1 VTRRLQHGFRSL
13 NQSGRRVSAFR
24 PGDLFHRNHSLVVS
38 GDAFSGTDSQHEL
51 VQPPRRARGSR
62 GEFDALVGHNG
73 AGRTTT
79 LRMVAGLLRP
89 GAGSIVIDRIN
100 ALADSVAAKQITAW
114 LSDGVKHKPRDS
126 AAAPP
131 AARPPAD

>member
-1 VTRRLQHGFRSL
+1 VASL
-13 NQSGRRVSAFR
+13 NH
-24 PGDLFHRNHSLVVS
+24 DLPPLGNPKSDSIRSD
-38 GDAFSGTDSQHEL
+38 DAL

-62 GEFDALVGHNG
+62 GEFDALVGPNG